1 MRSPKL
7 IEFKLMPYPPNALT
21 DQYAEG
27 GKKKLVECQVED
39 IINIKFNDHEVSCK
53 SISSI

>member
-1 MRSPKL
+1 
-7 IEFKLMPYPPNALT
+7 MPYPPNVLT
-21 DQYAEG
+21 DMYVEG
-27 GKKKLVECQVED
+27 EKNLVECQVED